1 MLMNT
6 VRLTL
11 TPNPGLS
18 YEEIMN
24 IFKSYDRI
32 TPEAIAAVIMANNER
47 IAARVNTCLQSLE
60 S

>member
-1 MLMNT
+1 MNT

-24 IFKSYDRI
+24 ILKSYDSI
-32 TPEAIAAVIMANNER
+32 TPDAIAAVIMANNER
-47 IAARVNTCLQSLE
+47 LALHINTCLQNNSQ